1 MKNHRNS
8 AYIRFDVIPKPSSI
22 MHYDS
27 FGNGALQ
34 NPAIL
39 NLDGSIIKPNTK
51 MSHLDIVA
59 LNKMYPCQESCDGKN
74 TRGEKFSQH
83 PLKFINRDSQLDF

>member
-1 MKNHRNS
+1 
-8 AYIRFDVIPKPSSI
+8 

-27 FGNGALQ
+27 FGNGAFQ

-51 MSHLDIVA
+51 MSHFDIVA
-59 LNKMYPCQESCDGKN
+59 LNKMYPCQDSCDEKHTQGN
-74 TRGEKFSQH
+74 LTRLHAIMTK
-83 PLKFINRDSQLDF
+83 IDFKIF